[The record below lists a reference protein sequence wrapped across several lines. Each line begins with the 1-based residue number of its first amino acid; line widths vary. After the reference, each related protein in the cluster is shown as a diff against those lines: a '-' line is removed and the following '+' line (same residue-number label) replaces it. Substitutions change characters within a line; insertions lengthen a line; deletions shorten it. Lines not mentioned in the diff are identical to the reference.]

1 MKQWLSISDC
11 VKASPFSDSTIRKA
25 IKEGSLRATK
35 PLGKYIVRRDWF
47 DDFLESGFLNN
58 QRRDR

>member
-25 IKEGSLRATK
+25 IRSGSLRATK

-47 DDFLESGFLNN
+47 DEFLQS
-58 QRRDR
+58 